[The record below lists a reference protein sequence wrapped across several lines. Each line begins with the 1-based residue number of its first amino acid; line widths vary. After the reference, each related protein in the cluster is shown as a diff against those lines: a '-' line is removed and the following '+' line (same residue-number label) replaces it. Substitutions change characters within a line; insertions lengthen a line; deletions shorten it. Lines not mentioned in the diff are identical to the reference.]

1 MNTHEHNQLEIK
13 VKLAN
18 YRTVIQMT
26 MVLLLIFPMIASASQ
41 CKKDLAAVDSGIK
54 NQYGTYESWWDYFKC
69 PVCLG
74 GDLRKSAIVNKSQI
88 KEISSMRNIAYM
100 QMSRG
105 DEKLC
110 IDTLRT
116 PKRMLRLS

>member
-1 MNTHEHNQLEIK
+1 M
-13 VKLAN
+13 KLVN
-18 YRTVIQMT
+18 YRTFIQMSI
-26 MVLLLIFPMIASASQ
+26 VLFMISPVIASASQ

-74 GDLRKSAIVNKSQI
+74 GDLRKGAIVNKSQI

-105 DEKLC
+105 DELLC
-110 IDTLRT
+110 VDTLRT

>member
-1 MNTHEHNQLEIK
+1 MQAITNRSAILFALVFFLN
-13 VKLAN
+13 VP
-18 YRTVIQMT
+18 V
-26 MVLLLIFPMIASASQ
+26 IASASQ

-54 NQYGTYESWWDYFKC
+54 DQYGGYDSWWDYFKC

-74 GDLRKSAIVNKSQI
+74 GDLRKDAIVSKSQI
-88 KEISSMRNIAYM
+88 REISSMRNIAYL

-105 DEKLC
+105 DERMCL
-110 IDTLRT
+110 DTLRT

>member
-1 MNTHEHNQLEIK
+1 MQPATYK
-13 VKLAN
+13 PA
-18 YRTVIQMT
+18 IQMSL
-26 MVLLLIFPMIASASQ
+26 VFLLIFPVISSASQ

-54 NQYGTYESWWDYFKC
+54 DQYGGYDSWRDYFKC

-74 GDLRKSAIVNKSQI
+74 GDLRKDAIVSKSQI
-88 KEISSMRNIAYM
+88 REISSMRNIAYL

-105 DEKLC
+105 DERMC
-110 IDTLRT
+110 VDTLRT